1 MKHIVYILHTIVVLF
16 RLGFLF
22 SQREWT
28 NNLSQP
34 SYGQIS
40 LFSSSGWDSSVTIS
54 PLSTQIVITKETS
67 FQHVSLDSIV
77 AWLSDQTQ
85 YHDSNFVTTEY
96 LRNQYRSDPNTIE
109 NTKKFVNQL
118 VQEFEYDEAYAVIQS
133 GGFSLQQSL
142 DPHIVLHI
150 LFNSE
155 LINNKDKDLQT
166 IQAFIDQSYKEQ
178 RITDKEQQRYSSLII
193 LLQGDKEKF
202 LTILRELHTNN
213 MTGAISD
220 VIQTL
225 QQRVNQAQ
233 QGRDIPAYY
242 SDGMITLWLFEHG
255 YTIISKQLSLQLL
268 ASYPNYI
275 LPQQILAYSHI
286 ILKERREAK
295 SYFLNLMNSDNSNS
309 TTYQFFVGVSSYRMN
324 DYVNALLYLN
334 QIPSNTTLSTD
345 IIRYKILSYI
355 AIKDYNKLVKQFVEL
370 LWKAD
375 LRASDMLLF
384 WEQAVFEPYSKNTDY
399 EILNK
404 DWSLLQLYN
413 KRCISSEFKNNLC
426 TLWEIAERIVS
437 KQYYQLNDTIIP
449 IVNNYPYA
457 YLYIALWDSTRSLT
471 DKEIAKKYY
480 VQAMSLTKDPQIREV
495 IKKKLTNIL

>member
-1 MKHIVYILHTIVVLF
+1 
-16 RLGFLF
+16 
-22 SQREWT
+22 
-28 NNLSQP
+28 
-34 SYGQIS
+34 
-40 LFSSSGWDSSVTIS
+40 
-54 PLSTQIVITKETS
+54 
-67 FQHVSLDSIV
+67 
-77 AWLSDQTQ
+77 
-85 YHDSNFVTTEY
+85 
-96 LRNQYRSDPNTIE
+96 
-109 NTKKFVNQL
+109 
-118 VQEFEYDEAYAVIQS
+118 
-133 GGFSLQQSL
+133 
-142 DPHIVLHI
+142 
-150 LFNSE
+150 
-155 LINNKDKDLQT
+155 
-166 IQAFIDQSYKEQ
+166 
-178 RITDKEQQRYSSLII
+178 
-193 LLQGDKEKF
+193 
-202 LTILRELHTNN
+202 

-225 QQRVNQAQ
+225 QQRINQAQ

-255 YTIISKQLSLQLL
+255 YTIIAKQLSLQLL
-268 ASYPNYI
+268 ASYPDYI

-295 SYFLNLMNSDNSNS
+295 SYFHLKSYEWADSSNS

-334 QIPSNTTLSTD
+334 QISNNTTLSTD

-384 WEQAVFEPYSKNTDY
+384 WEQAYSEPYSKNTSY

-413 KRCISSEFKNNLC
+413 KRCLNSEFKNNLC

-437 KQYYQLNDTIIP
+437 KQYYQLNDTIMP
-449 IVNNYPYA
+449 IVSNYPYA
-457 YLYIALWDSTRSLT
+457 YLYIALGR
-471 DKEIAKKYY
+471 
-480 VQAMSLTKDPQIREV
+480 
-495 IKKKLTNIL
+495 